1 MDVDHIERLRRP
13 GFTLARRGYDRREV
27 DNLLGSLIDWLES
40 EAPGEIGDLAVK
52 RKLELVGRS
61 TSRIMQTAEEESS
74 KLRQHVVDE
83 CEELRAE
90 ADEAAKLT
98 RQAADDYA
106 KKTRAK
112 TDQDARRAAEAAEAK
127 AAQIVEE
134 GERRRA
140 EIEWAIGELENRRG
154 ATIEELDA
162 LQAHLASAIGT
173 HRSGARPKQQRE
185 QREQPPQ
192 PEEAKERS
200 AVTDG

>member
-1 MDVDHIERLRRP
+1 MDAEQIERLRRP

-40 EAPGEIGDLAVK
+40 DAPGEIGDIAVK

-61 TSRIMQTAEEESS
+61 TGRILQTAEEESS

-83 CEELRAE
+83 CDELRAE
-90 ADEAAKLT
+90 AGEAVKLT

-112 TDQDARRAAEAAEAK
+112 ADQDAQQTTKAAEAK
-127 AAQIVEE
+127 AAQIVAE

-154 ATIEELDA
+154 AAIQELDN
-162 LQAHLASAIGT
+162 LQTQLASAIGT
-173 HRSGARPKQQRE
+173 HRPGTRPKQQRE
-185 QREQPPQ
+185 QHEEL
-192 PEEAKERS
+192 EEAEEQD
-200 AVTDG
+200 AVAET

>member
-1 MDVDHIERLRRP
+1 MDVEQIERLRRP

-40 EAPGEIGDLAVK
+40 EAPGEIGDVAVK

-61 TSRIMQTAEEESS
+61 TARILQTAEEESS
-74 KLRQHVVDE
+74 KLRQHVADE
-83 CEELRAE
+83 CEELRAD

-112 TDQDARRAAEAAEAK
+112 ADQDASRSAEAAEAK

-140 EIEWAIGELENRRG
+140 EIEWAIGELESRRG

-173 HRSGARPKQQRE
+173 HRPGARPKQQRE
-185 QREQPPQ
+185 QR
-192 PEEAKERS
+192 PEPEKAKEKD
-200 AVTDG
+200 AVADA

>member
-1 MDVDHIERLRRP
+1 MDVEQIERLRRP

-40 EAPGEIGDLAVK
+40 DAPGEIGDLAVK

-61 TSRIMQTAEEESS
+61 TSRILQTADEESS
-74 KLRQHVVDE
+74 KLRQHVEDE

-106 KKTRAK
+106 KKTREKA
-112 TDQDARRAAEAAEAK
+112 DQDAAHSGKAAEAK

-154 ATIEELDA
+154 AAIQELDN
-162 LQAHLASAIGT
+162 LQAQLASAIGT
-173 HRSGARPKQQRE
+173 HRSGARPKPQRA
-185 QREQPPQ
+185 Q
-192 PEEAKERS
+192 PEERKEAEEKD
-200 AVTDG
+200 AVAET

>member
-1 MDVDHIERLRRP
+1 MDVEQIERLRRP

-40 EAPGEIGDLAVK
+40 EAPGEIGDVAVK

-61 TSRIMQTAEEESS
+61 TARILQTAEEESS
-74 KLRQHVVDE
+74 KLRQHVADE
-83 CEELRAE
+83 CEELRAD

-112 TDQDARRAAEAAEAK
+112 ADQDADQSAKAAKAK

-140 EIEWAIGELENRRG
+140 EIEWAIGELESRRG
-154 ATIEELDA
+154 AAIQELDN
-162 LQAHLASAIGT
+162 LQAQLMSAIGT
-173 HRSGARPKQQRE
+173 HRPGAGPKQQRT
-185 QREQPPQ
+185 QREEL
-192 PEEAKERS
+192 EEAEEKD
-200 AVTDG
+200 AVAET

>member
-1 MDVDHIERLRRP
+1 MEVEQIERLLRP

-40 EAPGEIGDLAVK
+40 DAPDEIGDIAVK

-61 TSRIMQTAEEESS
+61 TSRILQTAEEESS
-74 KLRQHVVDE
+74 KLRQHVADE
-83 CEELRAE
+83 CAELRAD

-112 TDQDARRAAEAAEAK
+112 ADQDAQRSAEAAHAK

-134 GERRRA
+134 GQRRRA

-154 ATIEELDA
+154 ATIEELDT
-162 LQAHLASAIGT
+162 LQAQLASAIGT

-185 QREQPPQ
+185 QREE
-192 PEEAKERS
+192 PEEAKEKD
-200 AVTDG
+200 AVAET